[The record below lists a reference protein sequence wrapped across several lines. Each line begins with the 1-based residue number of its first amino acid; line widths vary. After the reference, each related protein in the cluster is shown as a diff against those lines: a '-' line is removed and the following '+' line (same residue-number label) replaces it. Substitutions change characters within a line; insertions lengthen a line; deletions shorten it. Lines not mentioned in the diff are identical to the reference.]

1 MEDTLGDLGE
11 NSGHGVIARLR
22 ILIQK
27 LDHFQTI
34 THELTTQE
42 FIDQENLANDICNI
56 QSLTKEEA
64 KSITIVLMESV
75 VEVVC

>member
-27 LDHFQTI
+27 LDHFQAI

-42 FIDQENLANDICNI
+42 FIDQENLANDICKRRI
-56 QSLTKEEA
+56 HDCKLRVGRHM
-64 KSITIVLMESV
+64 VLLRPV
-75 VEVVC
+75 GQ